1 MPNSLCEEENFKK
14 LSTLYCIIQKN
25 VLYLHREQNR
35 KAETNSP
42 AGYHNK
48 RKTTK
53 KTLYSTMKKTVNV
66 NIGSMPFTL
75 DEDAYELLR
84 TYFAEIRSRLP
95 QEDKETAADI
105 EGRMGEILR
114 ERVAS
119 PMYVISIETVQ
130 AAINR
135 LGTPDCFGDRR
146 DPGVQPEPEPEQPRK
161 LYRSRKHRSIAGVC
175 GGLADHFQV
184 DSSIV
189 RLVTLLLICFG
200 GLSIWI
206 YVILWIVLPEEPAPK
221 FEWQDKR
228 KKTAQGA

>member
-1 MPNSLCEEENFKK
+1 
-14 LSTLYCIIQKN
+14 
-25 VLYLHREQNR
+25 
-35 KAETNSP
+35 
-42 AGYHNK
+42 
-48 RKTTK
+48 
-53 KTLYSTMKKTVNV
+53 MKETVNV

-75 DEDAYELLR
+75 DQDAYELLR

-95 QEDKETAADI
+95 QEDKESAADI

-146 DPGVQPEPEPEQPRK
+146 NPDVQPEAEPEQPRK
-161 LYRSRKHRSIAGVC
+161 VCRSRKNRSIAGVC
-175 GGLADHFQV
+175 GGLADYFRA
-184 DSSIV
+184 DPSLV

-200 GLSIWI
+200 GISIWI

-221 FEWQDKR
+221 FEWQGKR
-228 KKTAQGA
+228 TKPAQDA